1 MLEIKFVKI
10 SRMQKEIGNE
20 MPGYCQ
26 TLPSSFL
33 LLSNVGHAFIFPR
46 NFTISGK
53 NINQSGLC
61 PSIFC
66 YFSRGEGISL
76 PTVYTTHIIRSQST
90 MLENL
95 CQKIFGCT
103 EIQTQHCGVKSV
115 IATSVLCSL
124 HRLTLTDQ
132 LVHNSHN
139 QNNQAS

>member
-1 MLEIKFVKI
+1 MTEIKLVKI
-10 SRMQKEIGNE
+10 SRMQKENGNK
-20 MPGYCQ
+20 YSR

-33 LLSNVGHAFIFPR
+33 LLSNVGHDFIFPR

-53 NINQSGLC
+53 NINQSGLW

-90 MLENL
+90 MLENQ
-95 CQKIFGCT
+95 CQKILGRT
-103 EIQTQHCGVKSV
+103 EIQTQHYGVKSV

-124 HRLTLTDQ
+124 LGLPLTG
-132 LVHNSHN
+132 
-139 QNNQAS
+139 